1 MNQMWPCT
9 DDCERYL
16 RAYWITIAIK
26 NAISDLQILNKRA
39 FKLACE
45 EIIWGF

>member
-1 MNQMWPCT
+1 MWPCI

-16 RAYWITIAIK
+16 LAYWITIAIK
-26 NAISDLQILNKRA
+26 NAISDLQIVNKKA

-45 EIIWGF
+45 EIFGVF